1 MAPRSSLALLS
12 TALAALALSAAR
24 VMPTASPSANV
35 TVEDLT
41 VDIDRGLGGQFG
53 GRVDVE
59 ARFRVVNAGETA
71 VAPVV
76 RIRVESQIGG
86 GVRSAPTSLGPLAP
100 GDQVG
105 VTRTVRSVLP
115 FGSVNVVV
123 SVRAEGRTT
132 TATASKAV
140 IPWLLLLVVL
150 VVLVV
155 VAAVLAVRAR
165 RRTARPAHGPS

>member
-1 MAPRSSLALLS
+1 VAPRSSLALVS
-12 TALAALALSAAR
+12 TALAALALSAA
-24 VMPTASPSANV
+24 VIMPTASPSAKV

-41 VDIDRGLGGQFG
+41 VDIDRGLGSQLG

-59 ARFRVVNAGETA
+59 ARFRVANRGETA
-71 VAPVV
+71 VTPVV

-86 GVRSAPTSLGPLAP
+86 GIRSAPTSLGPLAP

-115 FGSVNVVV
+115 FGSVSVVV
-123 SVRAEGRTT
+123 RVRADGRTT
-132 TATASKAV
+132 TASASKAV
-140 IPWLLLLVVL
+140 IPWLLLL

-165 RRTARPAHGPS
+165 RRTRRPARGPS